1 MHRPPSPLRV
11 ALALNLV
18 LFSSCSAPRKL
29 ASDDGVPRVQPRVI
43 GAQHRPEGEVRLCFG
58 PTPANPDLEALT
70 AEEARIVLKAFHQ
83 TLGQQVPKE

>member
-1 MHRPPSPLRV
+1 M
-11 ALALNLV
+11 
-18 LFSSCSAPRKL
+18 
-29 ASDDGVPRVQPRVI
+29 
-43 GAQHRPEGEVRLCFG
+43 RLCFG